1 MASRLEGNRRWSRIP
16 YTARARTPGGPRM
29 RPVTFVMAFALRHRG
44 ARRRVEA
51 GSARRAAGA
60 KTRAR
65 RPIAPPQRRRP
76 ARRAK
81 RLRCGD
87 SGTASRPSATRPPL
101 FAPSPRSPN
110 EPPAP
115 QDGGAKVGRVRHGWE
130 GGRGPRR
137 VPADGP
143 GSVDGGG
150 QVGRRT
156 GRGGRGPG
164 RAPGGGARLA
174 VRRAHPRLVRLASPL
189 LPVPTVGGSGFVVEL
204 VRRDWVRRRLALAGA
219 SVTLALG
226 VLAAALHLDERWQ
239 LRPGRFWCRSPR
251 ELDVRLGFWAGRR
264 PEPTRST
271 GAAARG
277 GKRTKRRKP
286 KKG

>member
-1 MASRLEGNRRWSRIP
+1 MDPEEYRQTVQGVW
-16 YTARARTPGGPRM
+16 TAAAKLGGVLVAVVVA
-29 RPVTFVMAFALRHRG
+29 PVVLLA
-44 ARRRVEA
+44 
-51 GSARRAAGA
+51 
-60 KTRAR
+60 
-65 RPIAPPQRRRP
+65 
-76 ARRAK
+76 
-81 RLRCGD
+81 
-87 SGTASRPSATRPPL
+87 
-101 FAPSPRSPN
+101 
-110 EPPAP
+110 
-115 QDGGAKVGRVRHGWE
+115 
-130 GGRGPRR
+130 
-137 VPADGP
+137 
-143 GSVDGGG
+143 
-150 QVGRRT
+150 
-156 GRGGRGPG
+156 
-164 RAPGGGARLA
+164 A
-174 VRRAHPRLVRLASPL
+174 VRGWLFVVHTLDSFGIRFASPL